1 MVVLLLGNKR
11 SSRFLACQRL
21 GEWASWGKVMA
32 AFVELPD
39 RMHPMTVKELQQGMR
54 RASFVYP
61 FLGIHVLA
69 IAAMAMEFNSGSVVR
84 SEYAGIL
91 NLKMLIDSGPFW
103 NVVAL
108 VCGVVMPFGG
118 LILMGQELEEGNHE
132 LLLLTRLDRWSVVKG
147 KFFILWSVCA
157 LSSISLLPYV
167 VVRYFIGGVEL
178 LQEFM
183 CALSVIALAGVICA
197 GTIGASSFRHV
208 GGRIGIVLLFLLSFF
223 GSAFVPLFFCGL
235 VTDKKPVLFHI
246 FFNLNGMAAA
256 FCFIVL
262 GLTVA
267 RSRLRLVVHAYEVK
281 PSWLVIGLMFFTPF
295 VVAMCTAM
303 TVGFAGFIGL
313 IGMAFVGIYADVTPK
328 AKNPARNY
336 QPLPGAPT
344 RPSPMAVAKLD
355 QPE

>member
-1 MVVLLLGNKR
+1 
-11 SSRFLACQRL
+11 
-21 GEWASWGKVMA
+21 MA

-69 IAAMAMEFNSGSVVR
+69 IAAMAMEFSGGSVTR
-84 SEYAGIL
+84 NEYPGIL
-91 NLKMLIDSGPFW
+91 NLWMLAQSGPFW

-108 VCGVVMPFGG
+108 VCGVIMPFGG

-157 LSSISLLPYV
+157 LSFVSLLPYV

-178 LQEFM
+178 IQELM
-183 CALSVIALAGVICA
+183 CSLSVLALAGVICA

-235 VTDKKPVLFHI
+235 VTDKKPVLFQI
-246 FFNLNGMAAA
+246 FFNLNGLAAA

-267 RSRLRLVVHAYEVK
+267 RSRLRLVIHAYEVK
-281 PSWLVIGLMFFTPF
+281 PSWLVLGLLFFTPF
-295 VVAMCTAM
+295 VVAMSTLV
-303 TVGFAGFIGL
+303 TVGFAGFVGL
-313 IGMAFVGIYADVTPK
+313 ISMAIVGIYVDVTPK
-328 AKNPARNY
+328 SRLAVGNK
-336 QPLPGAPT
+336 QTLPPG
-344 RPSPMAVAKLD
+344 PSPSLASRVAPPS